1 MLTVEKF
8 KKSKNDGT
16 SININ
21 NTKRGYSNTN
31 NYGGVNTLSGLDRM
45 LWNIHDTG
53 QDINDNLTL
62 PNLTVNNH
70 IEAGSIDAGGYI
82 NSRTGMTAPYGDF
95 DELLSNTGRI
105 GYIYS
110 DYIQTKD
117 LKVTNTAEIEN
128 IISKNITTDF
138 LNVTKSAHFAEL
150 IIDKIKAAGGSV
162 ILSCADG
169 FKLETEDDIIAL
181 ENGYWMLAWN
191 AEDDR
196 AETINMWERG
206 DQALCMNFN
215 DARLGTQTDVNSV
228 YYWGVVYD
236 AGTFDPEQHSYIDF
250 NDDNTLTSTSDPLK
264 RAKKDSDGTDV
275 KFTDKKHWIIV
286 RQADNSDGPIL
297 ITDANGNEEDCYEG
311 DISYVKPG
319 HEIVMLGHRPSGAN
333 DDEKRSNAIYLAA
346 YDKGIEKELVAPFI
360 AQYRGITD
368 FELSSHK
375 FTWFAGGN
383 SAINGYANQ
392 FVGNF
397 ITYSGKNLDDIT
409 NNSVYYITSSLAFL
423 PVNSSW
429 RMYDT
434 SGNISG
440 DTAQTASMISGKYI
454 FLDAKYTVGNTAT
467 RYIWQDANGQDYM
480 NDLGQS
486 FYPYVIKITHGY
498 NGTNNDLY
506 IDKRNTSG
514 TAYININNELVI
526 NLTGFAATYH
536 GGSYNSST
544 GQWTSYGNL
553 DTLEFSICRKEQSG
567 NSFLYTELCKY
578 NLPIIPEA
586 GGQPGEDGD
595 DGKDGEIYK
604 LRALNEV
611 AQIDVAGN
619 FSVYLRY
626 RVDHIIGDTIT
637 SVTDNDTYNIRFR
650 TNIQQSD
657 INSQI
662 LTFNNGI
669 YNYDADGDP
678 GYYEINA
685 FGSENDRLL
694 KYKYITVELYKT
706 ITSGGTTTYEVIDT
720 HVIPVTLL
728 AGAMFSVTDVITS
741 RVTDSE
747 ENITYLQSEVDGFDG
762 RITTSY
768 NMASEALQTANGF
781 ENRVSKVETD
791 LVTYSSYFDDIS
803 YISEIR
809 EDNSYLLQ
817 YADSI
822 NSRVSEQITRFENG
836 YSYITSNYSTIQQ
849 TANNISLYVANYD
862 EDLKKDLQRTGIDI
876 TSYNITLNGDT
887 IINGQLDL
895 NSTDGFNLHDDTG
908 KTSVIIHGDEIP
920 SLTDWRTSTTND
932 LVKSGSIMLANS
944 GNSSDSLDVEF
955 NIDLG
960 YRLST
965 DIMTFTEIKMDST
978 YNINTSSNNSIT
990 IEIEAENDP
999 NSNITLTGRFTSKTA
1014 KNGYYEYVISLNTT
1028 FTPISDNYIG
1038 TIYFRGTGSENTNF
1052 NRQNIT
1058 VFLKYNIKN
1067 NNIVEIGANGIAA
1080 KYIDNGV
1087 RYYNY
1092 FGNRDIEILH
1102 GQGLNTDGTE
1112 STDYGGGMK
1121 ISKNGLQYYN
1131 SGSWYNVNDRIFNI
1145 ITPPTGSGNVNY
1157 TVTKYDNVIILDN
1170 IQSNCNYNL
1179 YFNDSSGYRK
1189 GQVVT
1194 FRTIRATGRV
1204 INISGS
1210 KFYIRYIQNVNYNT
1224 NYTFSDTDIAKS
1236 FIYDGNGMWILIG
1249 GLT

>member
-1 MLTVEKF
+1 MSVNVSKFAKKKENSSSVTV
-8 KKSKNDGT
+8 
-16 SININ
+16 N
-21 NTKRGYSNTN
+21 NNSRGYSNTN
-31 NYGGVNTLSGLDRM
+31 NNYTASQLDRM

-53 QDINDNLTL
+53 QDITGSLEIPQLSVNGTITAGGRITGRGGLTIFGDSYMNGDVRITGDL
-62 PNLTVNNH
+62 NVDH
-70 IEAGSIDAGGYI
+70 KIKADEIEAVRGNITYL
-82 NSRTGMTAPYGDF
+82 NSYQGNIT
-95 DELLSNTGRI
+95 
-105 GYIYS
+105 
-110 DYIQTKD
+110 
-117 LKVTNTAEIEN
+117 N
-128 IISKNITTDF
+128 IISTNITTDN

-169 FKLETEDDIIAL
+169 FKLETENDIIAL
-181 ENGYWMLAWN
+181 EDGYWMLAWN

-196 AETINMWERG
+196 NETINMWERG

-215 DARLGTQTDVNSV
+215 DADLGIQTDVNSV

-236 AGTFDPEQHSYIDF
+236 AGTFDPAEHSYIDF
-250 NDDNTLTSTSDPLK
+250 NDHDTLTSTSAQLK
-264 RAKKDSDGTDV
+264 RAKKYSDGTDV

-423 PVNSSW
+423 PVTSSW
-429 RMYDT
+429 RMYDA
-434 SGNISG
+434 SGNTSG

-498 NGTNNDLY
+498 NGTNNNLY

-526 NLTGFAATYH
+526 NLTGFAAIYH
-536 GGSYNSST
+536 GGSYNDST
-544 GQWTSYGNL
+544 GKWDSYGNL
-553 DTLEFSICRKEQSG
+553 DTLEFSICRKEQSE
-567 NSFLYTELCKY
+567 NSFIYTELCKY

-586 GGQPGEDGD
+586 GGQPGADGD

-637 SVTDNDTYNIRFR
+637 SVTNNDTYNIRFR

-657 INSQI
+657 SNIQI

-678 GYYEINA
+678 GYYDDHV

-728 AGAMFSVTDVITS
+728 AGAMFSITDVITS

-817 YADSI
+817 YANSI
-822 NSRVSEQITRFENG
+822 NSYVGEQVTRFENG
-836 YSYITSNYSTIQQ
+836 YSYITSNYSTIDQ
-849 TANNISLYVANYD
+849 TAQQISLYVNSYGVSQD
-862 EDLKKDLQRTGIDI
+862 QLRRTGIDI

-887 IINGQLDL
+887 VINGQLDL
-895 NSTDGFNLHDDTG
+895 NSGEGFNLNNEDG
-908 KTSVIIHGDEIP
+908 SLGAKIHGGEIP
-920 SLTDWRTSTTND
+920 DYDDWISLTTSDLAKKVERDETFTNIGTSRTFTVD
-932 LVKSGSIMLANS
+932 FSG
-944 GNSSDSLDVEF
+944 DDK
-955 NIDLG
+955 IDLG
-960 YRLST
+960 LKYSGDNFIFKEIAFRTFVILTACTVTAKLYNGTTLVKTINGTLSADVYDRWKYTLNDTYNITTNGNYYMTLTFTCTGTPNFETCYVKGLVYLDTQINNLTEIGSNGIGQRNDTENYNYFST
-965 DIMTFTEIKMDST
+965 DITEARHGGGGLSVKDNETLYLGFNKTSGGLANYSWRSINSINST
-978 YNINTSSNNSIT
+978 LVNSNYTCTKNDCLLIVSPPSGTNSIT
-990 IEIEAENDP
+990 INLPSGGYNGQLLYIRRLTGT
-999 NSNITLTGRFTSKTA
+999 NITLNGTMYDINNGSITTKNLFT
-1014 KNGYYEYVISLNTT
+1014 
-1028 FTPISDNYIG
+1028 
-1038 TIYFRGTGSENTNF
+1038 TIVLS
-1052 NRQNIT
+1052 
-1058 VFLKYNIKN
+1058 
-1067 NNIVEIGANGIAA
+1067 
-1080 KYIDNGV
+1080 
-1087 RYYNY
+1087 
-1092 FGNRDIEILH
+1092 
-1102 GQGLNTDGTE
+1102 
-1112 STDYGGGMK
+1112 
-1121 ISKNGLQYYN
+1121 
-1131 SGSWYNVNDRIFNI
+1131 NVNI
-1145 ITPPTGSGNVNY
+1145 IPYFATLVYDGSRW
-1157 TVTKYDNVIILDN
+1157 IILDISGYYFTN
-1170 IQSNCNYNL
+1170 IQ
-1179 YFNDSSGYRK
+1179 
-1189 GQVVT
+1189 
-1194 FRTIRATGRV
+1194 
-1204 INISGS
+1204 
-1210 KFYIRYIQNVNYNT
+1210 
-1224 NYTFSDTDIAKS
+1224 
-1236 FIYDGNGMWILIG
+1236 
-1249 GLT
+1249 